1 MERREGTNYKDLLS
15 DRKFDVKFSVLSYLQ
30 LFCLTFCLQVL
41 TVYVLNLCHLNAFA
55 DLI

>member
-1 MERREGTNYKDLLS
+1 MECQEGTNYKDLLS

-30 LFCLTFCLQVL
+30 LFCLTFCLQAL